1 MKSDALRDTRRGA
14 RICGVV
20 AAVLIAV
27 VASPAVARAADSDPD
42 PWFGRDKVLHFGASA
57 TLAGSG
63 YAIGAPLFDSRGHAL
78 ILGGS
83 LALGLGITKEV
94 LDATGLGDP
103 SWRDLTWDGIGTVAG
118 LAFAWG
124 IDLLVQGVSD
134 EHPLFVVPHASRDG
148 AGASLFVRF

>member
-1 MKSDALRDTRRGA
+1 VKGA
-14 RICGVV
+14 RIGVA
-20 AAVLIAV
+20 AAVLLAV
-27 VASPAVARAADSDPD
+27 VTSPLGARAAGPDPD
-42 PWFGRDKVLHFGASA
+42 PWFGRDKLLHFAASA

-103 SWRDLTWDGIGTVAG
+103 SWRDLAWDGIGTVAG

-134 EHPLFVVPHASRDG
+134 EHPLFVAPRVDREG
-148 AGASLFVRF
+148 AGLQLFVTF

>member
-1 MKSDALRDTRRGA
+1 MKSA
-14 RICGVV
+14 RIGGV
-20 AAVLIAV
+20 ATAVLLAV
-27 VASPAVARAADSDPD
+27 VASSASAGAQEPDPD
-42 PWFGRDKVLHFGASA
+42 PWFGRDKVLHFAASA
-57 TLAGSG
+57 TIAGSG
-63 YAIGAPLFDSRGHAL
+63 YAIGAPLFDSRGQAL

-124 IDLLVQGVSD
+124 IDLLVQGVSE
-134 EHPLFVVPHASRDG
+134 EHPLFVAPRADREG
-148 AGASLFVRF
+148 AGLSLFGSF

>member
-1 MKSDALRDTRRGA
+1 MKGA
-14 RICGVV
+14 RIGVA
-20 AAVLIAV
+20 AAVLLAV
-27 VASPAVARAADSDPD
+27 VTSPLGARAAGPDPD
-42 PWFGRDKVLHFGASA
+42 PWFGRDKLLHFAASA

-103 SWRDLTWDGIGTVAG
+103 SWRDLAWDGIGTVAG

-134 EHPLFVVPHASRDG
+134 EHPLFVAPRVDREG
-148 AGASLFVRF
+148 AGLQLFVTF

>member
-1 MKSDALRDTRRGA
+1 MKGTCF
-14 RICGVV
+14 CGVA

-27 VASPAVARAADSDPD
+27 AVSPTVARAAGPDPD
-42 PWFGRDKVLHFGASA
+42 PWFGRDKVLHFGASV
-57 TLAGSG
+57 TIAGSG

-103 SWRDLTWDGIGTVAG
+103 SWRDLAWDGIGTVAG

-134 EHPLFVVPHASRDG
+134 EHPLFVAPQASRDG